1 MERWEQVPGQPKCPM
16 DKLKFNGER
25 VCAHAHAVIK
35 PLRMEFREAAL
46 KFAEPRKRRG
56 RRKRVIKLVQVR
68 SVVLGDGELLLENGI
83 PPSRPPPL
91 HPFQFSFLSRHT
103 PIVLLQ
109 RISAFFKNLNS
120 FVSFTL
126 YSSLLLLSLRILVV
140 LCNVIR
146 ISYFLVR
153 PIRKHT
159 ASSIFHLWKMFFRN
173 FSTFDFLPFLSP
185 HDCFYVVLGFVRVIR
200 CFPGLLPSF
209 QGFGMILFINLSRTW
224 PHASSYLASISLCC
238 SLSDAY
244 FVPPFPRDSFSF

>member
-91 HPFQFSFLSRHT
+91 HPLQFSFLFRHT

-109 RISAFFKNLNS
+109 RISAFFFKNLNS
-120 FVSFTL
+120 FVSFRL
-126 YSSLLLLSLRILVV
+126 HSSLLLFLSLRSILVV

-146 ISYFLVR
+146 ISFISLYTLFTYT
-153 PIRKHT
+153 H
-159 ASSIFHLWKMFFRN
+159 SFFHL
-173 FSTFDFLPFLSP
+173 
-185 HDCFYVVLGFVRVIR
+185 
-200 CFPGLLPSF
+200 
-209 QGFGMILFINLSRTW
+209 
-224 PHASSYLASISLCC
+224 SS
-238 SLSDAY
+238 
-244 FVPPFPRDSFSF
+244 

>member
-1 MERWEQVPGQPKCPM
+1 MWIFLKRERYSFMERWEQVPGQPKCPM

-91 HPFQFSFLSRHT
+91 HPFQFSFLFHHT

-109 RISAFFKNLNS
+109 RISAFFLRIS
-120 FVSFTL
+120 ILSSLSGFTL
-126 YSSLLLLSLRILVV
+126 LS
-140 LCNVIR
+140 
-146 ISYFLVR
+146 Y
-153 PIRKHT
+153 
-159 ASSIFHLWKMFFRN
+159 
-173 FSTFDFLPFLSP
+173 
-185 HDCFYVVLGFVRVIR
+185 
-200 CFPGLLPSF
+200 
-209 QGFGMILFINLSRTW
+209 
-224 PHASSYLASISLCC
+224 SSYLCVASS
-238 SLSDAY
+238 
-244 FVPPFPRDSFSF
+244 

>member
-83 PPSRPPPL
+83 PPSRPPPPAPSISIL
-91 HPFQFSFLSRHT
+91 FSFSSYSDRT
-103 PIVLLQ
+103 
-109 RISAFFKNLNS
+109 SATNFCFFFFFKNLNS
-120 FVSFTL
+120 FVSFRL
-126 YSSLLLLSLRILVV
+126 HSSLLLFLSLGSILVV

-146 ISYFLVR
+146 ISYFLVH
-153 PIRKHT
+153 PIRVHA
-159 ASSIFHLWKMFFRN
+159 ASSIFHLRKMFFCN
-173 FSTFDFLPFLSP
+173 FCRFDFLPFLSAP
-185 HDCFYVVLGFVRVIR
+185 
-200 CFPGLLPSF
+200 
-209 QGFGMILFINLSRTW
+209 
-224 PHASSYLASISLCC
+224 
-238 SLSDAY
+238 
-244 FVPPFPRDSFSF
+244 